1 MNDYSPK
8 DYWTGVAENFRSA
21 DASGFAPVLHPGAP
35 VWFNR
40 LIDKLQLLAFHRAL
54 ALAALPTR
62 SRVLDVGCGTGRWV
76 RRYIELGHDATG
88 IDATPGMLR
97 IARLQGTISPLL
109 AGEAFRLPFADA
121 VFDCV
126 SDVTV
131 VQHIPDALQPTALAE
146 MVRVLKPGGHL
157 ILFELIRGTGAH
169 IFPRTPQDWIHQA
182 TSCGTKLSGW
192 FGQEFLLFDRMFVR
206 AAQMLAG
213 KTASSSS
220 TALDSAPASLAS
232 PPKMSA
238 SRRAYW
244 GLRHVTAPV
253 SAWLDPAVEKFFP
266 ARFATH
272 AVFVFQK

>member
-8 DYWTGVAENFRSA
+8 EYWTGVAENFRSA

-40 LIDKLQLLAFHRAL
+40 LIDELQFRAFRRAL
-54 ALAALPTR
+54 ALAALSPR

-76 RRYIELGHDATG
+76 RRYQGFDHQPTG

-97 IARLQGTISPLL
+97 IARQQGTIAPLL

-131 VQHIPDALQPTALAE
+131 VQHIPEALQPTALAE
-146 MVRVLKPGGHL
+146 MVRVLKPGGRL

-169 IFPRTPQDWIHQA
+169 IFPRAPQDWIQQA
-182 TSCGTKLSGW
+182 SSCGTKLLGW
-192 FGQEFLLFDRMFVR
+192 FGQEFLLFDRMFVS
-206 AAQMLAG
+206 AAQSLAG
-213 KTASSSS
+213 KTAN
-220 TALDSAPASLAS
+220 AAGGAAPASVGS
-232 PPKMSA
+232 PVKMSA

-253 SAWLDPAVEKFFP
+253 SAWTDPAVEKFFP
-266 ARFATH
+266 ARLATH

>member
-40 LIDKLQLLAFHRAL
+40 LIDKLQFLAFRRAL
-54 ALAALPTR
+54 ALAALPPR
-62 SRVLDVGCGTGRWV
+62 SRVLDIGCGTGRWV
-76 RRYIELGHDATG
+76 RRYTELGHDATG

-97 IARLQGTISPLL
+97 IARRQGTISPLL

-131 VQHIPDALQPTALAE
+131 VQHIPEAVQPTALAE
-146 MVRVLKPGGHL
+146 MVRVLRPGGRL

-169 IFPRTPQDWIHQA
+169 IFPRSPRDWIQQA
-182 TSCGTKLSGW
+182 TSCDTKLSGW

-206 AAQMLAG
+206 AAQALAG
-213 KTASSSS
+213 KTAGAESG
-220 TALDSAPASLAS
+220 AAPFSMAS
-232 PPKMSA
+232 PIEMSA

-244 GLRHVTAPV
+244 SLRHVTAPV

-266 ARFATH
+266 ARVATH